1 MALKERIWNSPLSNI
16 LLPLSYLYRFAGFL
30 RKITATPYNATKPV
44 ICIGNAVAG
53 GSGKTPV
60 CLSIASLLQQNG
72 IRPNMVYLG
81 YKRLNNNDIFVD
93 ITKHAIADT
102 GDEPLLAA
110 KIAPTFVSSSRK
122 KSVILADRYSAD
134 VLLMDDGMQ
143 NPNIIRDI
151 TFLVIDSNYGFG
163 NNKILPAGPLRMTA
177 NVAIN
182 NADAIILLGKN
193 KEYSHKSSLPIF
205 HATITPIIPPEI
217 SEKPVVAFCGL
228 GRNEKFFNGLI
239 ASDVNVIETI
249 SYPDHYIY
257 QQKDLEHLQ
266 KYAANNMTLVTTRKD
281 AMRLPENFATI
292 IDVQVLW
299 DNEGDLINFIKQKIN
314 KKKDNS

>member
-1 MALKERIWNSPLSNI
+1 MALKERIWRSWFSSI
-16 LLPLSYLYRFAGFL
+16 LLPLSYLYRLAGIV
-30 RKITATPYNATKPV
+30 RKITATPYRATKPV

-53 GSGKTPV
+53 GSGKTPI
-60 CLSIASLLQQNG
+60 CLSIATLLQQNN
-72 IRPNMVYLG
+72 IQPAMVYLG

-93 ITKHAIADT
+93 FSKHSINDT

-110 KIAPTFVSSSRK
+110 RIAPTFVSSNRK
-122 KSVILADRYSAD
+122 KSVMLADSYPAD

-151 TFLVIDSNYGFG
+151 TFLVIDGDYGFG

-177 NVAIN
+177 GAAIN

-193 KEYSHKSSLPIF
+193 KKYWQSSLPIF
-205 HATITPIIPPEI
+205 HATIIPVIPQAI
-217 SEKPVVAFCGL
+217 SDKPVVAFCGL
-228 GRNEKFFNGLI
+228 GRNDKFFNGLI
-239 ASDVNVIETI
+239 AHGVNVIETI

-257 QQKDLEHLQ
+257 QPKDLEYLQ
-266 KYAANNMTLVTTRKD
+266 KYTANNMMLITTRKD
-281 AMRLPENFATI
+281 AMRLPENFATV

-299 DNEGDLINFIKQKIN
+299 ENQGELMQFIKQKIN
-314 KKKDNS
+314 NKKDNS